1 MRNNKAVC
9 FSGSRSMNTIFSLS
23 RSGPGPIALQP
34 TRQYPFYW
42 GFLRWFVVLA
52 FFLSPL
58 VQERFPMERPVKRR
72 N

>member
-34 TRQYPFYW
+34 TRQYPF
-42 GFLRWFVVLA
+42 FLGISQVVCSPCL
-52 FFLSPL
+52 FFLAACSGGSRWNS
-58 VQERFPMERPVKRR
+58 Q
-72 N
+72 